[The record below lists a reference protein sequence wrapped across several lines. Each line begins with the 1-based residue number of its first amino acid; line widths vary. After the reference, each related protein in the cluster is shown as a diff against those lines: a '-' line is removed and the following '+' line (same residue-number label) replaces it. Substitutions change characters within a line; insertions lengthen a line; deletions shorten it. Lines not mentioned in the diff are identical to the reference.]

1 MKKTMIFAAIAAMMM
16 QAAPISAS
24 ACSDDDVRAMVK
36 TEIDLGTERVY
47 SAMVGVGDLN
57 DDGKITTDEVLKMAH
72 ELDYP
77 GGAAAGLGSG
87 YIWGRRGSF
96 ITEVRDQNGKLRV
109 DNPKEYEAGKAAP
122 KYSQTVEDG
131 DTVHCYAIALDA
143 AHYDLTVE
151 SPEIGWSLFEK
162 VPTGTAVT
170 FYASYYDPAKIQP
183 TPVAGIE
190 LMQNGKGTGIKTG
203 QDGKAT
209 LTLSQA
215 GDFDITGNFD
225 AAKQPNYQPTF
236 TFHVMDAQ
244 KVCQVQVLVRTDH
257 LASDLNAK
265 VNVYDADNDGSITAY
280 DVFLCTTQIYY
291 PVGNYP
297 NDVFGT
303 DGTFICNVSDA
314 NGTLKRIA
322 VLGDD
327 AVKKTAVEN
336 GYTVEFALEGFQR
349 TEKRAVPAD
358 TAVTTAPAA
367 TTAAAATTTAEAV
380 TSAAQTTEAAMTSAP
395 AETAAAIAQT
405 TAAPAQT
412 TDPASTVKVNANG
425 TVKTGS
431 LKTGD
436 SPLPLIAGVL
446 CILSAGVAVVTRRRK
461 EQQN

>member
-1 MKKTMIFAAIAAMMM
+1 MKKAMIFAAIAAMMM

-36 TEIDLGTERVY
+36 TDIDYGKDRVF
-47 SAMVGVGDLN
+47 SGFVGVGDLN
-57 DDGKITTDEVLKMAH
+57 DDGRITTDEVLKMAH
-72 ELDYP
+72 ELHYP
-77 GGAAAGLGSG
+77 GGAAAGLTDHAV
-87 YIWGRRGSF
+87 WGKRGSF

-109 DNPKEYEAGKAAP
+109 DNPQEYEAGTAAP
-122 KYSQTVEDG
+122 MYSQVVEDG
-131 DTVHCYAIALDA
+131 DSIHCYAIAMDA

-151 SPEIGWSLFEK
+151 SPKSDWSLFEK

-170 FYASYYDPAKIQP
+170 FCASYYDPAKTQP

-209 LTLSQA
+209 LTFTQA
-215 GDFDITGNFD
+215 GDFEISAEFTGYNSAITNVS
-225 AAKQPNYQPTF
+225 YV
-236 TFHVMDAQ
+236 FHVLDAQ

-314 NGTLKRIA
+314 TGTLKRIA

-327 AVKKTAVEN
+327 VVKKTAVEN
-336 GYTVEFALEGFQR
+336 GYTVEFALEGLKR

-358 TAVTTAPAA
+358 AAQTTAPAA
-367 TTAAAATTTAEAV
+367 TTAAAVTSDTQTTASAV
-380 TSAAQTTEAAMTSAP
+380 TSAP

-405 TAAPAQT
+405 TAAPAKT

-461 EQQN
+461 EQEN